1 MQCFPKLS
9 PKREPMDV
17 IYESEMLPGARRLEL
32 PAPPGKEFRAPVLL
46 AAPSMAPT
54 HSVIQCMRPPPP
66 PPPPPPPRLHK
77 PPSFEE
83 PSSSIP
89 DLVLLI
95 NFVGINVLTFSVGK
109 CTCHS
114 RSDPSSKNMFLCIAF
129 SRFIKIRS

>member
-1 MQCFPKLS
+1 MQCYPKLS
-9 PKREPMDV
+9 PKREPMDLV
-17 IYESEMLPGARRLEL
+17 YEAEMLPGARRLEL

-46 AAPSMAPT
+46 AAPSMTPT

-89 DLVLLI
+89 DLGKLANNYSKLSTIPYVLYH
-95 NFVGINVLTFSVGK
+95 N
-109 CTCHS
+109 
-114 RSDPSSKNMFLCIAF
+114 SSEARTTLRRGATRLRATRNRLV
-129 SRFIKIRS
+129 

>member
-1 MQCFPKLS
+1 MQCYPKLS
-9 PKREPMDV
+9 PKREPMDTG
-17 IYESEMLPGARRLEL
+17 YEPEMLPGVRRLEL

-46 AAPSMAPT
+46 TAPSMPPT

-89 DLVLLI
+89 DL
-95 NFVGINVLTFSVGK
+95 GK
-109 CTCHS
+109 
-114 RSDPSSKNMFLCIAF
+114 
-129 SRFIKIRS
+129 

>member
-17 IYESEMLPGARRLEL
+17 VYESEMLPGARRLEL

-89 DLVLLI
+89 DL
-95 NFVGINVLTFSVGK
+95 GE
-109 CTCHS
+109 
-114 RSDPSSKNMFLCIAF
+114 
-129 SRFIKIRS
+129 